1 MTQTAEQRADVAL
14 ERIRVV
20 KVLRRLR
27 GRGEMFASL
36 KGWLNDPH
44 RGSRPWDRP
53 VLEEAAAH
61 IRGLERMIDEAEAE
75 GVFSDTRFGEM
86 LEEAAPLAERVRTIS
101 DAAFAELVP
110 ERGSG

>member
-1 MTQTAEQRADVAL
+1 
-14 ERIRVV
+14 
-20 KVLRRLR
+20 
-27 GRGEMFASL
+27 
-36 KGWLNDPH
+36 
-44 RGSRPWDRP
+44 
-53 VLEEAAAH
+53 
-61 IRGLERMIDEAEAE
+61 MIDEAEDE